1 MVTIVVTCNKEIPM
15 RKLAILALLAIMLA
29 PAAQAAYT
37 NAIQDN
43 VYWYEYVPADPTQG
57 TGYTGLSSNQDWVC
71 FSRSN
76 VAYFAASQ
84 AVETGALSDMKSLFF
99 GLGEMMYDV
108 LADLE
113 ATNAAPSKLTINKS
127 VRSSS
132 TADIKFTHT
141 IETDLDLTDVT
152 PDTE

>member
-1 MVTIVVTCNKEIPM
+1 M
-15 RKLAILALLAIMLA
+15 RKLALLALLVIAFA

-43 VYWYEYVPADPTQG
+43 VYWYEYVAING
-57 TGYTGLSSNQDWVC
+57 TANGDTGLATNQDWVC

-76 VAYFAASQ
+76 VAFFAASQ
-84 AVETGALSDMKSLFF
+84 AVETGANSDMKSLFF

-108 LADLE
+108 LADLS

-132 TADIKFTHT
+132 TADIKYTHT

>member
-1 MVTIVVTCNKEIPM
+1 MKRVI
-15 RKLAILALLAIMLA
+15 LLALIALALA

-43 VYWYEYVPADPTQG
+43 IYWYEYVPADATQG
-57 TGYTGLSSNQDWVC
+57 TGYTGLNSNQDWVC
-71 FSRSN
+71 FSRAN

-84 AVETGALSDMKSLFF
+84 AVETGAISDMKALFF

-108 LADLE
+108 LVDLD

-152 PDTE
+152 PDSE